1 MRVYRTTSRQEVNS
15 SVFRI
20 CYSVVRLGDN
30 EPVDA
35 LYAHVLAR
43 AYWEAWR
50 ALHSHEPVGRHAIQ
64 DLDLAIDFA
73 PSGSRKH

>member
-1 MRVYRTTSRQEVNS
+1 MDY

-20 CYSVVRLGDN
+20 CYSVVRLRDS
-30 EPVDA
+30 EPVDT

-50 ALHSHEPVGRHAIQ
+50 ALHSEEPVGRHAIQ
-64 DLDLAIDFA
+64 DLDLAIDFG
-73 PSGSRKH
+73 PSDGLKH